1 MEDALLGMGQSLATT
16 SPLKMMKSSSDFTSK
31 ALIVLWIIQFL
42 FWVFGQV
49 RKRLDRKA
57 KVSWKMYDVTNW
69 IKNNSKH
76 ILPDISGGKS
86 NQIFKFGQLIEYNMR
101 NIFMIKSCTK
111 CGG

>member
-1 MEDALLGMGQSLATT
+1 M
-16 SPLKMMKSSSDFTSK
+16 
-31 ALIVLWIIQFL
+31 
-42 FWVFGQV
+42 

-86 NQIFKFGQLIEYNMR
+86 NQTLKFGQLIEYNMR